1 MMKLYKEDYESYKE
15 QQLLQLRASMMAVE
29 ANLALLDWLQ
39 GKIKNAKSKLRKGKK
54 KGIFNLQKS

>member
-1 MMKLYKEDYESYKE
+1 MKLYKEDYESYKE